1 MKKFIRKNKDK
12 IFGMFLATITAMIAI
27 TTVLVMLEIFIG
39 Q

>member
-1 MKKFIRKNKDK
+1 MKKFIKKNRDK

>member
-1 MKKFIRKNKDK
+1 MKKFIRKNRDK

-27 TTVLVMLEIFIG
+27 TIVLVILEIFIG